1 LQAALDDWKFC
12 EARLRELSEALER
25 DQIPHFPFV
34 ESACDAPLPRAYQ
47 WADGSAYVNHVD
59 LLRRSR
65 GSALPDSFW
74 TDPLLYQGGSDR
86 FCAPHE
92 PIVVRELA
100 WGVDF
105 EAEIAVISD
114 DVPLGTTVDAAA
126 DHIKLYVLVND
137 VSLRHLIPAELDKGF
152 GFFVGKPATSLSPLA
167 ITPDEFGPLL
177 TDHRISA
184 TLCVDFNGKP
194 FGRARPDI
202 DQVFTFPDLIA
213 HAAQTRSLGAGTII
227 GGGTVS
233 NRLDGGPGRPLDEGG
248 VGYSCIAELRAVEAI
263 RSGRPT
269 TDFMAAGDR
278 VSIEML
284 DENGQSLFG
293 RIEQTLELI

>member
-1 LQAALDDWKFC
+1 
-12 EARLRELSEALER
+12 
-25 DQIPHFPFV
+25 
-34 ESACDAPLPRAYQ
+34 
-47 WADGSAYVNHVD
+47 
-59 LLRRSR
+59 
-65 GSALPDSFW
+65 
-74 TDPLLYQGGSDR
+74 
-86 FCAPHE
+86 
-92 PIVVRELA
+92 
-100 WGVDF
+100 
-105 EAEIAVISD
+105 
-114 DVPLGTTVDAAA
+114 
-126 DHIKLYVLVND
+126 
-137 VSLRHLIPAELDKGF
+137 
-152 GFFVGKPATSLSPLA
+152 
-167 ITPDEFGPLL
+167 
-177 TDHRISA
+177 
-184 TLCVDFNGKP
+184 
-194 FGRARPDI
+194 
-202 DQVFTFPDLIA
+202 LIA